1 MSNITDSAAMADKPE
16 SVMAKLGEIGRA
28 HV

>member
-1 MSNITDSAAMADKPE
+1 MWLLDVVEGKRMTVRSLKE
-16 SVMAKLGEIGRA
+16 KLGEIGRA